1 MKQLIDFEGCALDKY
16 IYPTDIDAMIEYK
29 DSKYLLFEVKYE
41 DSVVPVGQRLAL
53 QRMVDDFTKTGK
65 QAIVIICTYHISNP
79 NEPIIMANCRVREVY
94 YGEEQKWRSPDKD
107 LTVAEAIDSFQKYS
121 DIQIN
126 HSKEVQ
132 NERAKN
138 NIIAVR

>member
-1 MKQLIDFEGCALDKY
+1 MDKH

-65 QAIVIICTYHISNP
+65 QAIVIICTHHISNP
-79 NEPIIMANCRVREVY
+79 NEPIIMAIVGYEKYITVRNRN
-94 YGEEQKWRSPDKD
+94 G
-107 LTVAEAIDSFQKYS
+107 VAQTKS
-121 DIQIN
+121 
-126 HSKEVQ
+126 
-132 NERAKN
+132 
-138 NIIAVR
+138 